1 MPRVCGLV
9 VNRGVGQ
16 EKSVSGD
23 GGYWVIS
30 VDRQSGVATTSELIL
45 DRNEA
50 WDLSVELQKP
60 GVFTTVVARR
70 SAGRT

>member
-1 MPRVCGLV
+1 MR
-9 VNRGVGQ
+9 Q
-16 EKSVSGD
+16 ENSLGGD
-23 GGYWVIS
+23 DGYWVIS

-60 GVFTTVVARR
+60 EAFTTVVARR
-70 SAGRT
+70 PGGRAAG

>member
-1 MPRVCGLV
+1 M
-9 VNRGVGQ
+9 
-16 EKSVSGD
+16 SGD